1 MWCKSTWAPAL
12 PVPTATSSRGSTAT
26 PSHHHP
32 ILCPTNTTTTTTL
45 LNPRPWHLPKLG
57 RSSCTRYG
65 HLLVWPPATPT
76 RDEPHSGV

>member
-1 MWCKSTWAPAL
+1 MWCKSTWAPTL
-12 PVPTATSSRGSTAT
+12 PAPTATSSRGSTAT

-32 ILCPTNTTTTTTL
+32 ILCPTTTTI

-65 HLLVWPPATPT
+65 HLFGLPQHLPATNPA
-76 RDEPHSGV
+76 SASN